1 VIWWSRALV
10 DLALTGYLWATV
22 QALAEL
28 TGRRGVWPVP
38 TRMLLVTGWV
48 LHTLGLVLRAID
60 LGGPPVG
67 GLHGALSMIVWAAV
81 LFLLWGER
89 RYALRALPAFVL
101 VPVSLLSL
109 VAAAAPEGAVFAGS
123 GAPGGAE
130 HALFIVLGLGALAG
144 NFAGGLMYI
153 LQERALK
160 RGRIVGLSRRLPA
173 LDALDRFSFHAL
185 VAGFPFLTLGLA
197 LGTIAA
203 ARAFGPGWL
212 WQPTPVVAVATW
224 AIYAIILSLRAGAGW
239 GGRRG
244 AYLAVL
250 GFAGMV
256 TTLSVSL
263 LLPTRHVVL
272 LGP

>member
-1 VIWWSRALV
+1 MIWWSRALV

-22 QALAEL
+22 QALTEL
-28 TGRRGVWPVP
+28 AGRRSTWPVP
-38 TRMLLVTGWV
+38 TRALLATGWV
-48 LHTLGLVLRAID
+48 LHTLGLALRAIA

-67 GLHGALSMIVWAAV
+67 GLHAALSMIVWAAV
-81 LFLLWGER
+81 LLLLWGER
-89 RYALRALPAFVL
+89 RHALRALPAFVL
-101 VPVSLLSL
+101 GPVAVLSL
-109 VAAAAPEGAVFAGS
+109 AAAAAPEDAIFAGP
-123 GAPGGAE
+123 GAPGRSA

-144 NFAGGLMYI
+144 NFAGGLMYV

-160 RGRIVGLSRRLPA
+160 RGHILGLSRRLPA

-185 VAGFPFLTLGLA
+185 VAGFPFLTLGLV
-197 LGTIAA
+197 LGTISA
-203 ARAFGPGWL
+203 ARAFGPAWL

-224 AIYAIILSLRAGAGW
+224 AIYAVTLSLRAGAGW

-244 AYLAVL
+244 AYLALL

-263 LLPTRHVVL
+263 LLPTRHVAL

>member
-1 VIWWSRALV
+1 MIWWSRGLV

-22 QALAEL
+22 QALTEL
-28 TGRRGVWPVP
+28 WGRRVTWPVP
-38 TRMLLVTGWV
+38 TRALLVAGWAA
-48 LHTLGLVLRAID
+48 HTLGLILRAVA
-60 LGGPPVG
+60 LGRPPVG
-67 GLHGALSMIVWAAV
+67 GLHGALSTLVWAAV
-81 LFLLWGER
+81 LLLLWGER
-89 RYALRALPAFVL
+89 RDTMRSLPAFVL
-101 VPVSLLSL
+101 APVALLSL
-109 VAAAAPEGAVFAGS
+109 AAAAAPEAAVF
-123 GAPGGAE
+123 GAPGAPGEAS

-144 NFAGGLMYI
+144 NFAGGLMYV
-153 LQERALK
+153 LQERALR
-160 RGRIVGLSRRLPA
+160 RGRLLGLSRRLPP

-185 VAGFPFLTLGLA
+185 VAGFPFLTLGLV

-203 ARAFGPGWL
+203 ARAFGPAWL

-224 AIYAIILSLRAGAGW
+224 AIYAATLWLRAGAGW
-239 GGRRG
+239 GGRRA

-263 LLPTRHVVL
+263 LLPTRHVAL

>member
-1 VIWWSRALV
+1 MIWWGRALV

-38 TRMLLVTGWV
+38 TRTLLATGWI
-48 LHTLGLVLRAID
+48 LHTVGLLLRAVA

-67 GLHGALSMIVWAAV
+67 GLHAALSMIVWAAV
-81 LFLLWGER
+81 LLLLWGER

-101 VPVSLLSL
+101 VPVALLSL
-109 VAAAAPEGAVFAGS
+109 GAAAAPESAVFAGS
-123 GAPGGAE
+123 GAPGGAG

-212 WQPTPVVAVATW
+212 WQPTPIVAVATW
-224 AIYAIILSLRAGAGW
+224 AIYLIILSLRPSRH
-239 GGRRG
+239 RRG

-263 LLPTRHVVL
+263 LLPTRHVAL